1 MSHPAGLP
9 DIFLDR
15 SLGRIGV
22 PKRLRAAGLR
32 VVTLDQH
39 YGTRR
44 GEAVTDV
51 EWLRLCAVR
60 GWVAFTKD
68 LRIHTREG
76 WAVRKHR
83 VRCFCVHPSK
93 GLNSADLAD
102 RFLGQVDSITR
113 ACARP
118 GPFFYA
124 VQKNGLKWRRLA
136 Y

>member
-9 DIFLDR
+9 DISLDR

-22 PKRLRAAGLR
+22 PDRLRAAGLP

-39 YGTRR
+39 DGARR

-51 EWLRLCAVR
+51 ERLRLCDAR

-93 GLNSADLAD
+93 GLSSADLAD
-102 RFLGQVDSITR
+102 RFLAHVERITR

-124 VQKNGLKWRRLA
+124 VPRDGLKWMRLA
-136 Y
+136 H

>member
-22 PKRLRAAGLR
+22 PQRLRNAGLQ
-32 VVTLDQH
+32 VVTLDQY
-39 YGTRR
+39 YGAPR
-44 GEAVTDV
+44 GEGVTDV
-51 EWLRLCAVR
+51 EWLQLCAVQ

-68 LRIHTREG
+68 FRIHTREG

-93 GLNSADLAD
+93 GLNSVDLAD
-102 RFLGQVDSITR
+102 RYLLHINSITK
-113 ACARP
+113 ACGRP

-124 VQKNGLKWRRLA
+124 VQKNGLKWRHLA